1 MRKIFFVLAVGI
13 LFSACQ
19 GEISG
24 LTENYENNGLS
35 QDVEDNVEVSLLQS
49 DFIKYDMTDKSD
61 RIHQIVLEKSHN
73 VKQGVVELVSYLPDL
88 YKDDYTLLPE
98 EFYSMDNQSL
108 SFSEKETR
116 KSFNLKLSNLPS
128 IDVTKKYILGIK
140 LQSSDFL
147 INEKKDSV
155 VFTLSFPEGSKENP
169 YIIKTPAHL
178 LQIQDNLQE
187 NATTY
192 FKLNN
197 DIDMSGI
204 EWTPIETTKTK
215 KIAIDGQGYSI
226 KKLKCQTSSS
236 AYQGFFGLLIGEC
249 KNLNFIDANILAN
262 QKMTGIV
269 AGQVG
274 KIDAKGVVENVNVSG
289 NVDVKSGTAEAYLT
303 AQAGGITGKLA
314 GNESRITY
322 CSSRGKVKADWSAGG
337 LIGEIANFAVLSQS
351 YSQAE
356 VEALQVAGG
365 LCGNMFKGKINN
377 CYSLG
382 TVKALGY
389 NIDITPRIEGRAG
402 GIAGRM
408 DCDNTIEI
416 CYSTSQVSVYR
427 HAGGIVGKIDNPGNS
442 IKKTIAWN
450 DKLTASNE
458 VGVVASGR
466 ISGHLKNVSN
476 LIGES
481 CYAKK
486 DMQILINNVSRFD
499 PHTLHTTVDD
509 VRFYDGE
516 STDNII
522 TTAET
527 TLSWDTEIWDFSSEL
542 PKLKWHSDN

>member
-61 RIHQIVLEKSHN
+61 RIYQVVLEKSHN

-98 EFYSMDNQSL
+98 EFYSIDNQSL

-116 KSFNLKLSNLPS
+116 KSLNLKLSNLSS
-128 IDVTKKYILGIK
+128 IDETKKYILGIK

-155 VFTLSFPEGSKENP
+155 VFTLSLPEGLKENP

-192 FKLNN
+192 FKFNN

-274 KIDAKGVVENVNVSG
+274 LIDAKGVVENVSVSG
-289 NVDVKSGTAEAYLT
+289 NVEVKSGTAAAYLT
-303 AQAGGITGKLA
+303 AQAGGITGKLT

-322 CSSRGKVKADWSAGG
+322 CSSTGKVKADWSAGG
-337 LIGEIANFAVLSQS
+337 LIGEIANSAVLSQS
-351 YSQAE
+351 YSQAD

-365 LCGNMFKGKINN
+365 LCGNMYKGKINN

-382 TVKALGY
+382 TVEALGDKTIAS
-389 NIDITPRIEGRAG
+389 NIEGRAG

-408 DCDNTIEI
+408 DLDNTIEN

-450 DKLTASNE
+450 DKLTASNT

-466 ISGHLKNVSN
+466 ISGHFQILSN
-476 LIGES
+476 LTGEN
-481 CYAKK
+481 CYAKT
-486 DMQILINNVSRFD
+486 DMKILINNVSRFNAN
-499 PHTLHTTVDD
+499 PLHTTVKN

-522 TTAET
+522 TTAQT

>member
-98 EFYSMDNQSL
+98 EFYSIDNQSL

-116 KSFNLKLSNLPS
+116 KSLNLKLSNLSS
-128 IDVTKKYILGIK
+128 IDETKKYILGIK

-155 VFTLSFPEGSKENP
+155 VFTLSLPEGLIENP

-192 FKLNN
+192 FKFNN

-274 KIDAKGVVENVNVSG
+274 LIDAKGVVENVNVSG
-289 NVDVKSGTAEAYLT
+289 NVEVKSGTAAAYLT
-303 AQAGGITGKLA
+303 AQAGGITGKLT

-322 CSSRGKVKADWSAGG
+322 CSSTGKVKADWSAGG
-337 LIGEIANFAVLSQS
+337 LIGEIANSAVLSQS
-351 YSQAE
+351 YSQAD

-365 LCGNMFKGKINN
+365 LCGNMYKGKINN

-382 TVKALGY
+382 TVKALGDKTIAS
-389 NIDITPRIEGRAG
+389 NIEGRAG

-408 DCDNTIEI
+408 DLDNTIEN

-427 HAGGIVGKIDNPGNS
+427 HAGGIVGKIDNSGNS
-442 IKKTIAWN
+442 IKNTIAWN
-450 DKLTASNE
+450 DKLTASNT

-466 ISGHLKNVSN
+466 ISGHFQILSN
-476 LIGES
+476 LTGEN
-481 CYAKK
+481 CYAKT
-486 DMQILINNVSRFD
+486 DMKILINNVSRFNAN
-499 PHTLHTTVDD
+499 PLHTTVND

-522 TTAET
+522 TTAQT
-527 TLSWDTEIWDFSSEL
+527 TLSWDGEVWDFSSEL

>member
-1 MRKIFFVLAVGI
+1 MRKIFFVLTVGI

-61 RIHQIVLEKSHN
+61 RIYQVVLEKSHN

-98 EFYSMDNQSL
+98 EFYSIDNQSL

-116 KSFNLKLSNLPS
+116 KSLNLKLSNLSS

-155 VFTLSFPEGSKENP
+155 VFTLSLPEGLEENP

-192 FKLNN
+192 FKFNN

-226 KKLKCQTSSS
+226 KNLKCQTSSS

-249 KNLNFIDANILAN
+249 KNLNFIDANILAD

-274 KIDAKGVVENVNVSG
+274 LIDAKGVVENVSVSG
-289 NVDVKSGTAEAYLT
+289 NVEVKSGTAAAYLT
-303 AQAGGITGKLA
+303 AQAGGITGKLT

-322 CSSRGKVKADWSAGG
+322 CSSTGKVKADWSAGG
-337 LIGEIANFAVLSQS
+337 LIGEIANSAVLSQS
-351 YSQAE
+351 YSQAD

-365 LCGNMFKGKINN
+365 LCGNMYKGKINN

-382 TVKALGY
+382 TVEALGDKTIAS
-389 NIDITPRIEGRAG
+389 NIEGRAG

-408 DCDNTIEI
+408 DLDNTIEN

-427 HAGGIVGKIDNPGNS
+427 HAGGIVGKIDNSGNS

-450 DKLTASNE
+450 DKLTASNA

-466 ISGHLKNVSN
+466 ISGHFQIVSN

-499 PHTLHTTVDD
+499 ANPLHTTVDNF
-509 VRFYDGE
+509 RFYDGE

>member
-1 MRKIFFVLAVGI
+1 MRKIFFVLTVGI

-61 RIHQIVLEKSHN
+61 RIYQVVLEKSHN

-98 EFYSMDNQSL
+98 EFYSIDNQSL

-116 KSFNLKLSNLPS
+116 KSLNLKLSNLSS

-155 VFTLSFPEGSKENP
+155 VFTLSLPEGLEENP

-192 FKLNN
+192 FKFNN

-226 KKLKCQTSSS
+226 KNLKCQTSSS

-249 KNLNFIDANILAN
+249 KNLNFIDANILAD

-274 KIDAKGVVENVNVSG
+274 LIDAKGVVENVSVSG
-289 NVDVKSGTAEAYLT
+289 NVEVKSGTAAAYLT
-303 AQAGGITGKLA
+303 AQAGGITGKLT

-322 CSSRGKVKADWSAGG
+322 CSSTGKVKADWSAGG
-337 LIGEIANFAVLSQS
+337 LIGEIANSAVLSQS
-351 YSQAE
+351 YSQAD

-365 LCGNMFKGKINN
+365 LCGNMYKGKINN

-382 TVKALGY
+382 TVEALGDKTIAS
-389 NIDITPRIEGRAG
+389 NIEGRAG

-408 DCDNTIEI
+408 DLDNTIEN

-450 DKLTASNE
+450 DKLTASNT

-466 ISGHLKNVSN
+466 ISGHLNEVTN
-476 LIGES
+476 LKGEN

-499 PHTLHTTVDD
+499 SFTLHTTVDD
-509 VRFYDGE
+509 KRFYDGE

-522 TTAET
+522 TTAQT

>member
-61 RIHQIVLEKSHN
+61 RIYQVVLEKSHN

-98 EFYSMDNQSL
+98 EFYSIDNQSL

-116 KSFNLKLSNLPS
+116 KSLNLKLSNLSS
-128 IDVTKKYILGIK
+128 IDETKKYILGIK

-155 VFTLSFPEGSKENP
+155 VFTLSLPEGLIGNP

-192 FKLNN
+192 FKFNN

-274 KIDAKGVVENVNVSG
+274 LIGAKGVVENVSVSG
-289 NVDVKSGTAEAYLT
+289 NVEVKSGTAAAYLT
-303 AQAGGITGKLA
+303 AQAGGITGKLT

-322 CSSRGKVKADWSAGG
+322 CSSTGKVKADWSAGG
-337 LIGEIANFAVLSQS
+337 LIGEIANSAVLSQS

-365 LCGNMFKGKINN
+365 LCGNMYKGKINN

-382 TVKALGY
+382 TVEALGDKTIAS
-389 NIDITPRIEGRAG
+389 NIEGRAG

-408 DCDNTIEI
+408 DLDNTIEN

-450 DKLTASNE
+450 DKLTASNT
-458 VGVVASGR
+458 VNVVASGR
-466 ISGHLKNVSN
+466 ISGHLNEVTN
-476 LIGES
+476 LKGEN

-499 PHTLHTTVDD
+499 SFTLHTTVDD

-522 TTAET
+522 TTAQT

>member
-61 RIHQIVLEKSHN
+61 RIYKVVLEKSHN

-98 EFYSMDNQSL
+98 EFYSIDNQSL

-116 KSFNLKLSNLPS
+116 KSLNLKLSNLSS

-155 VFTLSFPEGSKENP
+155 VFTLSLPEGLIENP

-192 FKLNN
+192 FKFNN

-274 KIDAKGVVENVNVSG
+274 LIDAKGVVENVNVSG
-289 NVDVKSGTAEAYLT
+289 NVEVKSGTAAAYLT
-303 AQAGGITGKLA
+303 AQAGGITGKLT

-322 CSSRGKVKADWSAGG
+322 CSSTGKVEADWSAGG
-337 LIGEIANFAVLSQS
+337 LIGEIANSAVLSQS

-365 LCGNMFKGKINN
+365 LCGNMYKGKINN

-382 TVKALGY
+382 TVKALGDKTIAS
-389 NIDITPRIEGRAG
+389 NIEGRAG

-408 DCDNTIEI
+408 DLDNTIEN

-427 HAGGIVGKIDNPGNS
+427 HAGGIVGKIDNLGNS

-450 DKLTASNE
+450 DKLTASNT
-458 VGVVASGR
+458 VNVVASGR
-466 ISGHLKNVSN
+466 ISGHLNEVTN
-476 LIGES
+476 LKGEN

-499 PHTLHTTVDD
+499 SFTLHTTVDD
-509 VRFYDGE
+509 KRFYDGE

-522 TTAET
+522 TTAQT

>member
-1 MRKIFFVLAVGI
+1 M
-13 LFSACQ
+13 
-19 GEISG
+19 
-24 LTENYENNGLS
+24 
-35 QDVEDNVEVSLLQS
+35 
-49 DFIKYDMTDKSD
+49 
-61 RIHQIVLEKSHN
+61 
-73 VKQGVVELVSYLPDL
+73 VSYLPDL

-98 EFYSMDNQSL
+98 EFYSIDNQSL

-116 KSFNLKLSNLPS
+116 KSLNLKLSNLSS

-155 VFTLSFPEGSKENP
+155 VFTLSLPEGLEENP

-192 FKLNN
+192 FKFNN

-249 KNLNFIDANILAN
+249 KNLNFIDANILAD

-274 KIDAKGVVENVNVSG
+274 LIDAKGVVENVSVSG
-289 NVDVKSGTAEAYLT
+289 NVEVKSGTAAAYLT
-303 AQAGGITGKLA
+303 AQAGGITGKLT

-322 CSSRGKVKADWSAGG
+322 CSSTGKVKADWSAGG
-337 LIGEIANFAVLSQS
+337 LIGEIANSAVLSQS

-389 NIDITPRIEGRAG
+389 NIDIVPRIEGRAG

-408 DCDNTIEI
+408 DLDNTIEN

-427 HAGGIVGKIDNPGNS
+427 HAGGIVGKIDNSGNS

-450 DKLTASNE
+450 DKLTASNA

-466 ISGHLKNVSN
+466 ISGHFQIVSN

-499 PHTLHTTVDD
+499 ANPLHTTVDD

>member
-61 RIHQIVLEKSHN
+61 RIYQVVLEKSHN

-98 EFYSMDNQSL
+98 EFYSIDNQSL

-116 KSFNLKLSNLPS
+116 KSLNLKLSNLSS

-155 VFTLSFPEGSKENP
+155 VFTLSLPEGLIENP

-192 FKLNN
+192 FKFNN

-274 KIDAKGVVENVNVSG
+274 LIDAKGVVENVNVSG
-289 NVDVKSGTAEAYLT
+289 NVEVKSGTAAAYLT
-303 AQAGGITGKLA
+303 AQAGGITGKLT

-322 CSSRGKVKADWSAGG
+322 CSSTGKVEADWSAGG
-337 LIGEIANFAVLSQS
+337 LIGEIANSAVLSQS

-365 LCGNMFKGKINN
+365 LCGNMYKGKINN

-382 TVKALGY
+382 TVKALGDKTIAS
-389 NIDITPRIEGRAG
+389 NIEGRAG

-408 DCDNTIEI
+408 DLDNTIEN

-450 DKLTASNE
+450 DKLTASNT
-458 VGVVASGR
+458 VNVVASGR
-466 ISGHLKNVSN
+466 ISGHLNEVTN
-476 LIGES
+476 LKGEN

-499 PHTLHTTVDD
+499 ANPLHTTVDD

-522 TTAET
+522 TTAQT
-527 TLSWDTEIWDFSSEL
+527 TLSWNTEIWDFSSEL

>member
-61 RIHQIVLEKSHN
+61 RIYKVVLEKSHN

-98 EFYSMDNQSL
+98 EFYSIDNQSL

-116 KSFNLKLSNLPS
+116 KSLNLKLSNLSS

-155 VFTLSFPEGSKENP
+155 VFTLSLPEGLIENP

-192 FKLNN
+192 FKFNN

-274 KIDAKGVVENVNVSG
+274 LIDAKGVVENVNVSG
-289 NVDVKSGTAEAYLT
+289 NVEVKSGTAAAYLT
-303 AQAGGITGKLA
+303 AQAGGITGKLT

-322 CSSRGKVKADWSAGG
+322 CSSTGKVEADWSAGG
-337 LIGEIANFAVLSQS
+337 LIGEIANSAVLSQS

-365 LCGNMFKGKINN
+365 LCGNMYKGKINN

-382 TVKALGY
+382 TVKALGDKTIAS
-389 NIDITPRIEGRAG
+389 NIEGRAG

-408 DCDNTIEI
+408 DLDNTIEN

-427 HAGGIVGKIDNPGNS
+427 HAGGIVGKIDNSGNS
-442 IKKTIAWN
+442 IKNTIAWN
-450 DKLTASNE
+450 DKLTASNT

-466 ISGHLKNVSN
+466 ISGHFQILSN
-476 LIGES
+476 LTGEN
-481 CYAKK
+481 CYAKT
-486 DMQILINNVSRFD
+486 DMKILINNVSRFNAN
-499 PHTLHTTVDD
+499 PLHTTVND

-522 TTAET
+522 TTAQT
-527 TLSWDTEIWDFSSEL
+527 TLSWDGEVWDFSSEL

>member
-98 EFYSMDNQSL
+98 EFYSIDNQSL

-116 KSFNLKLSNLPS
+116 KSLNLKLSNLSS
-128 IDVTKKYILGIK
+128 IDETKKYILGIK

-155 VFTLSFPEGSKENP
+155 VFTLSLPEGLEENP

-192 FKLNN
+192 FKFNN

-226 KKLKCQTSSS
+226 KNLKCQTSSS

-274 KIDAKGVVENVNVSG
+274 LIDAKGVVENVNVSG
-289 NVDVKSGTAEAYLT
+289 NVEVKSGTAEAYLT
-303 AQAGGITGKLA
+303 AQAGGITGKLT

-322 CSSRGKVKADWSAGG
+322 CSSTGKVKADWSAGG
-337 LIGEIANFAVLSQS
+337 LIGEIANSAVLSQS

-365 LCGNMFKGKINN
+365 LCGNMYKGKINN

-382 TVKALGY
+382 TVKALGDKTIAS
-389 NIDITPRIEGRAG
+389 NIEGRAG

-408 DCDNTIEI
+408 DLDNTIEN

-427 HAGGIVGKIDNPGNS
+427 HAGGIVGKIDNSGNS
-442 IKKTIAWN
+442 IKNTIAWN
-450 DKLTASNE
+450 DKLTASNT

-466 ISGHLKNVSN
+466 ISGHFQILSN
-476 LIGES
+476 LTGEN
-481 CYAKK
+481 CYAKT
-486 DMQILINNVSRFD
+486 DMKILINNVSRFNAN
-499 PHTLHTTVDD
+499 PLHTTVND

-522 TTAET
+522 TTAQT
-527 TLSWDTEIWDFSSEL
+527 TLSWDGEVWDFSSEL

>member
-61 RIHQIVLEKSHN
+61 RIYQVVLEKSHN

-98 EFYSMDNQSL
+98 EFYSIDNQSL

-116 KSFNLKLSNLPS
+116 KSLNLKLSNLSS
-128 IDVTKKYILGIK
+128 IDETKKYILGIK

-155 VFTLSFPEGSKENP
+155 VFTLSLPEGLIGNP

-192 FKLNN
+192 FKFNN

-226 KKLKCQTSSS
+226 KSLKCQTSSS

-274 KIDAKGVVENVNVSG
+274 LIGAKGVVENVSVSG
-289 NVDVKSGTAEAYLT
+289 NVEVKSGTAAAYLT
-303 AQAGGITGKLA
+303 AQAGGITGKLT

-322 CSSRGKVKADWSAGG
+322 CSSTGKVKADWSAGG
-337 LIGEIANFAVLSQS
+337 LIGEIANSAVLSQS
-351 YSQAE
+351 YSQAD

-365 LCGNMFKGKINN
+365 LCGNMYKGKINN

-382 TVKALGY
+382 TVEALGDKTIAS
-389 NIDITPRIEGRAG
+389 NIEGRAG

-408 DCDNTIEI
+408 DLDNTIEN

-450 DKLTASNE
+450 DKLTASNT

-466 ISGHLKNVSN
+466 ISGHLQNVSN

-499 PHTLHTTVDD
+499 ANPLHTTVDD

>member
-61 RIHQIVLEKSHN
+61 RIYQVVLEKSHN
-73 VKQGVVELVSYLPDL
+73 VKQGVVELISYLPDL

-98 EFYSMDNQSL
+98 EFYSIDNQSL

-116 KSFNLKLSNLPS
+116 KSLNLKLSNLSS

-155 VFTLSFPEGSKENP
+155 VFTLSLPEGLIENP

-192 FKLNN
+192 FKFNN

-274 KIDAKGVVENVNVSG
+274 LIDAKGVVENVNVSG
-289 NVDVKSGTAEAYLT
+289 NVEVKSGTAAAYLT
-303 AQAGGITGKLA
+303 AQAGGITGKLT

-322 CSSRGKVKADWSAGG
+322 CSSTGKVEADWSAGG
-337 LIGEIANFAVLSQS
+337 LIGEIANSAVLSQS

-365 LCGNMFKGKINN
+365 LCGNMYKGKINN

-382 TVKALGY
+382 TVKALGDKTIAS
-389 NIDITPRIEGRAG
+389 NIEGRAG

-408 DCDNTIEI
+408 DLDNTIEN

-427 HAGGIVGKIDNPGNS
+427 HAGGIVGKIDNSGNS
-442 IKKTIAWN
+442 IKNTIAWN
-450 DKLTASNE
+450 DKLTASNT

-466 ISGHLKNVSN
+466 ISGHFQILSN
-476 LIGES
+476 LTGEN
-481 CYAKK
+481 CYAKT
-486 DMQILINNVSRFD
+486 DMKILINNVSRFNAN
-499 PHTLHTTVDD
+499 PLHTTVND

-522 TTAET
+522 TTAQT
-527 TLSWDTEIWDFSSEL
+527 TLSWDGEVWDFSSEL

>member
-61 RIHQIVLEKSHN
+61 RIYQVVLEKSHN

-98 EFYSMDNQSL
+98 EFYSIDNQSL

-116 KSFNLKLSNLPS
+116 KSLNLKLSNLSS

-155 VFTLSFPEGSKENP
+155 VFTLSLPEGLIGNP

-192 FKLNN
+192 FKFNN

-226 KKLKCQTSSS
+226 KNLKCQTSSS

-274 KIDAKGVVENVNVSG
+274 LIDAKGVVENVSVSG
-289 NVDVKSGTAEAYLT
+289 NVEVKSGTAAAYLT
-303 AQAGGITGKLA
+303 AQAGGITGKLT

-322 CSSRGKVKADWSAGG
+322 CSSTGKVKADWSAGG
-337 LIGEIANFAVLSQS
+337 LIGEIANSAVLSQS
-351 YSQAE
+351 YSQAD

-365 LCGNMFKGKINN
+365 LCGNMYKGKINN

-382 TVKALGY
+382 TVEALGDKTIAS
-389 NIDITPRIEGRAG
+389 NIEGRAG

-408 DCDNTIEI
+408 DLDNTIEN

-450 DKLTASNE
+450 DKLTASNT

-466 ISGHLKNVSN
+466 ISGHLQNVSN

-499 PHTLHTTVDD
+499 ANPLHTTVDD

-527 TLSWDTEIWDFSSEL
+527 TLSRDTEIWDFSSEL

>member
-61 RIHQIVLEKSHN
+61 RIYKVVLEKSHN

-98 EFYSMDNQSL
+98 EFYTIDNQSL

-116 KSFNLKLSNLPS
+116 KSLNLKLSNLSS

-155 VFTLSFPEGSKENP
+155 VFTLSLPEGLIENP

-192 FKLNN
+192 FKFNN

-226 KKLKCQTSSS
+226 KNLKCQTSSS

-274 KIDAKGVVENVNVSG
+274 LIDAKGVVENVNVSG
-289 NVDVKSGTAEAYLT
+289 NVEVKSGTAAAYLT
-303 AQAGGITGKLA
+303 AQAGGITGKLT

-322 CSSRGKVKADWSAGG
+322 CSSTGKVEADWSAGG
-337 LIGEIANFAVLSQS
+337 LIGEIANSAVLSQS

-365 LCGNMFKGKINN
+365 LCGNMYKGKINN

-382 TVKALGY
+382 TVKALGDKTIAS
-389 NIDITPRIEGRAG
+389 NIEGRAG

-408 DCDNTIEI
+408 DLDNTIEN

-427 HAGGIVGKIDNPGNS
+427 HAGGIVGKIDNSGNS
-442 IKKTIAWN
+442 IKNTIAWN
-450 DKLTASNE
+450 DKLTASNT

-466 ISGHLKNVSN
+466 ISGHFQILSN
-476 LIGES
+476 LTGEN
-481 CYAKK
+481 CYAKT
-486 DMQILINNVSRFD
+486 DMKILINNVSRFNAN
-499 PHTLHTTVDD
+499 PLHTTVND

-522 TTAET
+522 TTAQT
-527 TLSWDTEIWDFSSEL
+527 TLSWDGEVWDFSSEL

>member
-61 RIHQIVLEKSHN
+61 RIYQVVLEKSHN

-98 EFYSMDNQSL
+98 EFYSIDNQSL

-116 KSFNLKLSNLPS
+116 KSLNLKLSNLSS
-128 IDVTKKYILGIK
+128 IDETKKYILGIK

-155 VFTLSFPEGSKENP
+155 VFTLSLPEGLKENP

-192 FKLNN
+192 FKFNN

-274 KIDAKGVVENVNVSG
+274 LIDAKGVVENVNVSG

-303 AQAGGITGKLA
+303 AQAGGITGKLT

-322 CSSRGKVKADWSAGG
+322 CSSTGKVKADWSAGG
-337 LIGEIANFAVLSQS
+337 LIGEIANSAVLSQS

-365 LCGNMFKGKINN
+365 LCGNMYIGKINN

-382 TVKALGY
+382 TVKALG
-389 NIDITPRIEGRAG
+389 NKDIADHIEGRAG

-408 DCDNTIEI
+408 DLNNTIEN

-450 DKLTASNE
+450 DKLTASNA

-466 ISGHLKNVSN
+466 ISGRLENVSN
-476 LIGES
+476 LTGEN
-481 CYAKK
+481 CYAKT

-499 PHTLHTTVDD
+499 ANPLHKTVDD

-522 TTAET
+522 TTAQT

>member
-61 RIHQIVLEKSHN
+61 RIYQVVLEKSHN

-88 YKDDYTLLPE
+88 YKEDYTLLPE
-98 EFYSMDNQSL
+98 EFYSIDNQSL

-116 KSFNLKLSNLPS
+116 KSLNLKLSNLSS
-128 IDVTKKYILGIK
+128 IDETKKYILGIK

-155 VFTLSFPEGSKENP
+155 VFTLSLPEGLIGNP

-192 FKLNN
+192 FKFNN

-226 KKLKCQTSSS
+226 KSLKCQTSSS

-274 KIDAKGVVENVNVSG
+274 LIGAKGVVENVSVSG
-289 NVDVKSGTAEAYLT
+289 NVEVKSGTAAAYLT
-303 AQAGGITGKLA
+303 AQAGGITGKLT

-322 CSSRGKVKADWSAGG
+322 CSSTGKVKADWSAGG
-337 LIGEIANFAVLSQS
+337 LIGEIANSAVLSQS
-351 YSQAE
+351 YSQAD

-365 LCGNMFKGKINN
+365 LCGNMYKGKINN

-382 TVKALGY
+382 TVEALGDKTIAS
-389 NIDITPRIEGRAG
+389 NIEGRAG

-408 DCDNTIEI
+408 DLDNTIEN

-450 DKLTASNE
+450 DKLTASNT

-466 ISGHLKNVSN
+466 ISGHFQILSN
-476 LIGES
+476 LTGES
-481 CYAKK
+481 CYAKT
-486 DMQILINNVSRFD
+486 DMKILINNVSRFNAN
-499 PHTLHTTVDD
+499 PLHKTVDD

>member
-61 RIHQIVLEKSHN
+61 RIYQVVLEKSHN

-98 EFYSMDNQSL
+98 EFYSIDNQSL

-116 KSFNLKLSNLPS
+116 KSLNLKLSNLSS

-155 VFTLSFPEGSKENP
+155 VFTLSLPEGLIENP

-192 FKLNN
+192 FKFNN

-274 KIDAKGVVENVNVSG
+274 LIDAKGVVENVNVSG
-289 NVDVKSGTAEAYLT
+289 NVEVKSGTAAAYLT
-303 AQAGGITGKLA
+303 AQAGGITGKLT

-322 CSSRGKVKADWSAGG
+322 CSSTGKVEADWSAGG
-337 LIGEIANFAVLSQS
+337 LIGEIANSAVLSQS

-365 LCGNMFKGKINN
+365 LCGNMYKGKINN

-382 TVKALGY
+382 TVKALGDKTIAS
-389 NIDITPRIEGRAG
+389 NIEGRAG

-408 DCDNTIEI
+408 DLDNTIEN

-427 HAGGIVGKIDNPGNS
+427 HAGGIVGKIDNSGNS
-442 IKKTIAWN
+442 IKNTIAWN
-450 DKLTASNE
+450 DKLTASNT

-466 ISGHLKNVSN
+466 ISGHFQILSN
-476 LIGES
+476 LTGEN
-481 CYAKK
+481 CYAKT
-486 DMQILINNVSRFD
+486 DMKILINNVSRFNAN
-499 PHTLHTTVDD
+499 PLHTTVND

-522 TTAET
+522 TTAQT
-527 TLSWDTEIWDFSSEL
+527 TLSWDGEVWDFSSEL

>member
-61 RIHQIVLEKSHN
+61 RIYQIVLEKSHN

-98 EFYSMDNQSL
+98 EFYSIDNQAL

-116 KSFNLKLSNLPS
+116 KSLNLKLSNLSS

-155 VFTLSFPEGSKENP
+155 VFTLSLPEGLKENP

-226 KKLKCQTSSS
+226 KNLKCQTSSS

-249 KNLNFIDANILAN
+249 RDLQFIDAMILAEK
-262 QKMTGIV
+262 KMTGIV

-274 KIDAKGVVENVNVSG
+274 LIDATGIIENVHVSG
-289 NVDVKSGTAEAYLT
+289 NITVSSGTVAAWET
-303 AQAGGITGKLA
+303 AQIGGITGKLT
-314 GNESRITY
+314 GEGSKITY
-322 CSSRGKVKADWSAGG
+322 CSSTGKVKADWSAGG
-337 LIGEIANFAVLSQS
+337 LIGEIANSAVLSQS
-351 YSQAE
+351 FSQTE

-365 LCGNMFKGKINN
+365 LCGNMYKGIINN

-382 TVKALGY
+382 TVKALGDKT
-389 NIDITPRIEGRAG
+389 NASNIEGRAG

-408 DCDNTIEI
+408 DLGNTIEN

-427 HAGGIVGKIDNPGNS
+427 HAGGIVGKIDKSGNE
-442 IKKTIAWN
+442 IRNTIAWN
-450 DKLTASNE
+450 DKLTASNT
-458 VGVVASGR
+458 VFVVASGR
-466 ISGHLKNVSN
+466 ISGHLQNVSN
-476 LIGES
+476 LTGES
-481 CYAKK
+481 CYAKRE
-486 DMQILINNVSRFD
+486 MQILINNVSRFND
-499 PHTLHTTVDD
+499 NPLHTTVDD

-522 TTAET
+522 TTAKT

-542 PKLKWHSDN
+542 PKLKWQSDN

>member
-1 MRKIFFVLAVGI
+1 M
-13 LFSACQ
+13 
-19 GEISG
+19 
-24 LTENYENNGLS
+24 
-35 QDVEDNVEVSLLQS
+35 
-49 DFIKYDMTDKSD
+49 
-61 RIHQIVLEKSHN
+61 EKSHN

-98 EFYSMDNQSL
+98 EFYSIDNQSL

-116 KSFNLKLSNLPS
+116 KSLNLKLSNLSS

-155 VFTLSFPEGSKENP
+155 VFTLSLPEGLIENP

-192 FKLNN
+192 FKFNN

-274 KIDAKGVVENVNVSG
+274 LIDAKGVVENVNVSG
-289 NVDVKSGTAEAYLT
+289 NVEVKSGTAAAYLT
-303 AQAGGITGKLA
+303 AQAGGITGKLT

-322 CSSRGKVKADWSAGG
+322 CSSTGKVKADWSAGG
-337 LIGEIANFAVLSQS
+337 LIGEIANSAVLSQS
-351 YSQAE
+351 YSQAD

-365 LCGNMFKGKINN
+365 LCGNMYKGKINN

-382 TVKALGY
+382 TVKALGDKTIAS
-389 NIDITPRIEGRAG
+389 NIEGRAG

-408 DCDNTIEI
+408 DLDNTIEN

-427 HAGGIVGKIDNPGNS
+427 HAGGIVGKIDNSGNS
-442 IKKTIAWN
+442 IKNTIAWN
-450 DKLTASNE
+450 DKLTASNT

-466 ISGHLKNVSN
+466 ISGHFQILSN
-476 LIGES
+476 LTGEN
-481 CYAKK
+481 CYAKT
-486 DMQILINNVSRFD
+486 DMKILINNVSRFNAN
-499 PHTLHTTVDD
+499 PLHTTVND

-522 TTAET
+522 TTAQT
-527 TLSWDTEIWDFSSEL
+527 TLSWDGEVWDFSSEL

>member
-13 LFSACQ
+13 LFSACH
-19 GEISG
+19 
-24 LTENYENNGLS
+24 NGLS

-61 RIHQIVLEKSHN
+61 RIYKVVLEKSHN

-98 EFYSMDNQSL
+98 EFYSIDNQSL

-116 KSFNLKLSNLPS
+116 KSLNLKLSNLSS
-128 IDVTKKYILGIK
+128 IDETKKYILGIK

-155 VFTLSFPEGSKENP
+155 VFTLSLPEGLIENP

-192 FKLNN
+192 FKFNN

-274 KIDAKGVVENVNVSG
+274 LIDAKGVVENVNVSG
-289 NVDVKSGTAEAYLT
+289 NVEVKSGTAAAYLT
-303 AQAGGITGKLA
+303 AQAGGITGKLT

-322 CSSRGKVKADWSAGG
+322 CSSTGKVEADWSAGG
-337 LIGEIANFAVLSQS
+337 LIGEIANSAVLSQS

-365 LCGNMFKGKINN
+365 LCGNMYKGKINN

-382 TVKALGY
+382 TVKALGDKTIAS
-389 NIDITPRIEGRAG
+389 NIEGRAG

-408 DCDNTIEI
+408 DLDNTIEN

-427 HAGGIVGKIDNPGNS
+427 HAGGIVGKIDNSGNS
-442 IKKTIAWN
+442 IKNTIAWN
-450 DKLTASNE
+450 DKLTASNT

-466 ISGHLKNVSN
+466 ISGHFQILSN
-476 LIGES
+476 LTGEN
-481 CYAKK
+481 CYAKT
-486 DMQILINNVSRFD
+486 DMKILINNVSRFNAN
-499 PHTLHTTVDD
+499 PLHTTVKN

-527 TLSWDTEIWDFSSEL
+527 TLSWDTEIWDFSSL
-542 PKLKWHSDN
+542 GFLFGASKVKVAFR

>member
-24 LTENYENNGLS
+24 LAENYENNGLS

-61 RIHQIVLEKSHN
+61 RIYQVVLEKSHN

-98 EFYSMDNQSL
+98 EFYSIDNQSL

-116 KSFNLKLSNLPS
+116 KSLNLKLSNLSS

-155 VFTLSFPEGSKENP
+155 VFTLSLPEGLIENP

-192 FKLNN
+192 FKFNN

-274 KIDAKGVVENVNVSG
+274 LIDAKGVVENVNVSG
-289 NVDVKSGTAEAYLT
+289 NVEVKSGTAAAYLT
-303 AQAGGITGKLA
+303 AQAGGITGKLT

-322 CSSRGKVKADWSAGG
+322 CSSTGKVEADWSAGG
-337 LIGEIANFAVLSQS
+337 LIGEIANSAVLSQS

-365 LCGNMFKGKINN
+365 LCGNMYKGKINN

-382 TVKALGY
+382 TVKALGDKTIAS
-389 NIDITPRIEGRAG
+389 NIEGRAG

-408 DCDNTIEI
+408 DLDNTIEN

-427 HAGGIVGKIDNPGNS
+427 HAGGIVGKIDNSGNS
-442 IKKTIAWN
+442 IKNTIAWN
-450 DKLTASNE
+450 DKLTASNT

-466 ISGHLKNVSN
+466 ISGHFQILSN
-476 LIGES
+476 LTGEN
-481 CYAKK
+481 CYAKT
-486 DMQILINNVSRFD
+486 DMKILINNVSRFD
-499 PHTLHTTVDD
+499 ANPLHTTVND

-522 TTAET
+522 TTAQT
-527 TLSWDTEIWDFSSEL
+527 TLSWDGEVWDFSSEL

>member
-98 EFYSMDNQSL
+98 EFYSIDNQSL

-116 KSFNLKLSNLPS
+116 KSLNLKLSNLSS

-155 VFTLSFPEGSKENP
+155 VFTLSLPEGLIENP

-192 FKLNN
+192 FKFNN

-274 KIDAKGVVENVNVSG
+274 LIDAKGVVENVNVSG
-289 NVDVKSGTAEAYLT
+289 NVEVKSGTAAAYLT
-303 AQAGGITGKLA
+303 AQAGGITGKLT

-322 CSSRGKVKADWSAGG
+322 CSSTGKVEADWSAGG
-337 LIGEIANFAVLSQS
+337 LIGEIANSAVLSQS

-365 LCGNMFKGKINN
+365 LCGNMYKGKINN

-382 TVKALGY
+382 TVKALGDKTIAS
-389 NIDITPRIEGRAG
+389 NIEGRAG

-408 DCDNTIEI
+408 DLDNTIEN

-427 HAGGIVGKIDNPGNS
+427 HAGGIVGKIDNSGNS
-442 IKKTIAWN
+442 IKNTIAWN
-450 DKLTASNE
+450 DKLTASNT

-466 ISGHLKNVSN
+466 ISGHFQILSN
-476 LIGES
+476 LTGEN
-481 CYAKK
+481 CYAKT
-486 DMQILINNVSRFD
+486 DMKILINNVSRFNAN
-499 PHTLHTTVDD
+499 PLHTTVND

-522 TTAET
+522 TTAQT
-527 TLSWDTEIWDFSSEL
+527 TLSWDGEVWDFSSEL